1 MLARMKGDQY
11 DLVVFDTS
19 PRADR
24 DLVVI
29 AGLSDLIILPVRPS
43 ILDIPALEDTVK
55 LIKAAG
61 RGDRAVLVLNAVA
74 TRTDEGDDASDLLR
88 GMGRLLPQRLGDRVD
103 LRRALTGGRG
113 VTEFLPRSKAAEEV
127 RALYAAIGGTRHRKS
142 DCSYR
147 GVRNM
152 ASKPKMSTVLGES
165 EPEAKPRREKIYN
178 AKSTP
183 GRQGRRGLTYYVF
196 PATLEELKAIAE
208 QRSIDEDVDILLKD
222 VVQEALNL
230 VLVKYGRKPTA

>member
-1 MLARMKGDQY
+1 MKIWAVMTQKGGSGKTTMALHLAIAAVAKGLKTAVVDVDPQRSAIRWAAIRGGDAPFVTSAVVPDLPRVLARMEGELY
-11 DLVVFDTS
+11 DLIIFDTS

-61 RGDRAVLVLNAVA
+61 RSDRAVLVLNAVA
-74 TRTDEGDDASDLLR
+74 ARTDEGDDAADLLR
-88 GMGRLLPQRLGDRVD
+88 GMGYLLPQRLGDRVD

-127 RALYAAIGGTRHRKS
+127 RALYDAIDSIK
-142 DCSYR
+142 
-147 GVRNM
+147 V
-152 ASKPKMSTVLGES
+152 S
-165 EPEAKPRREKIYN
+165 EI
-178 AKSTP
+178 
-183 GRQGRRGLTYYVF
+183 
-196 PATLEELKAIAE
+196 
-208 QRSIDEDVDILLKD
+208 
-222 VVQEALNL
+222 
-230 VLVKYGRKPTA
+230 